1 MAYVRKTKD
10 EYQLLCDYGY
20 GDGWEYVL
28 AEDTMKEARQRKKE
42 YMENAPQY
50 SYRIVKKLVPIDNK

>member
-1 MAYVRKTKD
+1 MAYVRKTRD

-20 GDGWEYVL
+20 GDGWEYIL

-42 YMENAPQY
+42 Y
-50 SYRIVKKLVPIDNK
+50 IVKTVEADFSLFCHSGA